1 MDGVWNHHRSDLV
14 LPLRDSVPV
23 RLRHRLPQ
31 TQTGGPETTP
41 AGLQGEVT
49 TENQHIREWVAA
61 HPQYRL
67 EINRS
72 TGTPVGL
79 EAALSGAE
87 S

>member
-1 MDGVWNHHRSDLV
+1 
-14 LPLRDSVPV
+14 
-23 RLRHRLPQ
+23 
-31 TQTGGPETTP
+31 
-41 AGLQGEVT
+41 VT

>member
-1 MDGVWNHHRSDLV
+1 MDQDIIAALSEL
-14 LPLRDSVPV
+14 LPDRW
-23 RLRHRLPQ
+23 
-31 TQTGGPETTP
+31 
-41 AGLQGEVT
+41 
-49 TENQHIREWVAA
+49 IAA